1 MQWTKNLTAVAWA
14 TVEVWIQSLA
24 WHMGLRAFRV
34 ATAVIQIQSPAWELL
49 YAIGEAMKQKK
60 NQKTK
65 KGNYVKETLPK
76 KANKQVGF
84 PCGTVE

>member
-34 ATAVIQIQSPAWELL
+34 ATAVTQIQSPAWELL
-49 YAIGEAMKQKK
+49 YASGAAIKNQNEMKQK
-60 NQKTK
+60 TR
-65 KGNYVKETLPK
+65 LL
-76 KANKQVGF
+76 
-84 PCGTVE
+84 